1 MRINEVKW
9 VQVRANKVQKM
20 CDTEAN
26 VTIFT
31 HPCSPTELKPFF
43 SLRRYHRFGPTSF
56 TPGWRRAA
64 AATKIWKG
72 RSHRFGRETYR
83 SLTPK
88 FRKIH
93 LICNRIFAYYT
104 FWTMPS
110 DVLHWDAISTAGAW
124 VPLVRTQR
132 QAVQVNIC
140 QFELS
145 ILLRGII

>member
-1 MRINEVKW
+1 MLSHLKTH
-9 VQVRANKVQKM
+9 M
-20 CDTEAN
+20 CDVTEGN

-31 HPCSPTELKPFF
+31 CQSMLRCLWTVETHL
-43 SLRRYHRFGPTSF
+43 SLRRCHRFGPTSF

-110 DVLHWDAISTAGAW
+110 DVLHWDAISTVGSRL
-124 VPLVRTQR
+124 PLVRTQR